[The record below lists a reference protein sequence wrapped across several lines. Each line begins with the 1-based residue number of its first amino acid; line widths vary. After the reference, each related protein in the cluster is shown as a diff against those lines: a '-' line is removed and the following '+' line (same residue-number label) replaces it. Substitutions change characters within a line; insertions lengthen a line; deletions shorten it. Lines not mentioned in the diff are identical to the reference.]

1 MMNEDLLQPGTQKL
15 RPNLAEKEDFEI
27 VSEDVWTSFGEF
39 RANEIKRG
47 VVTLGIERR
56 VPIYLNEYRYLSL
69 TAKQAKDMGRK
80 KAELKIIEE
89 SENATVEQLL
99 KKMMQ
104 IEELE
109 LSHEG
114 RLWRVDD
121 AQSVEAFL

>member
-1 MMNEDLLQPGTQKL
+1 MNEDLLQPGTQKL